1 MYLQCNGAHVN
12 RLSFK
17 TQELTKYF
25 LILISLFPVMT
36 LKSQNNNPFWVL
48 TPEAMRVV
56 ANRENVWTVGRC
68 QLSNSCTQA
77 SKKLPKIYP
86 SMQTMLY

>member
-1 MYLQCNGAHVN
+1 
-12 RLSFK
+12 
-17 TQELTKYF
+17 
-25 LILISLFPVMT
+25 MT
-36 LKSQNNNPFWVL
+36 PKSQTTILSWVL
-48 TPEAMRVV
+48 TPEAMRAV

-86 SMQTMLY
+86 SMQAMLY